1 MGARRAKI
9 NHRKARALI
18 IDTGVWYAM
27 PLPGRF
33 RY

>member
-9 NHRKARALI
+9 NHREARALI

-27 PLPGRF
+27 LSSGRF